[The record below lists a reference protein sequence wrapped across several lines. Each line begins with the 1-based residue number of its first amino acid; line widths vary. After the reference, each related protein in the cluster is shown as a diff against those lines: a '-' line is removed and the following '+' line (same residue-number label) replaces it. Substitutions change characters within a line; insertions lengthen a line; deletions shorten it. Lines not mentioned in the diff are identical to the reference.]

1 MIDPTRSETFKLSEE
16 AWARYLSKDE
26 RIRNSAIRANRSKS
40 VLQAM
45 RENREHYKAMRVDG
59 ESVHEIIKGL

>member
-1 MIDPTRSETFKLSEE
+1 MIDPARPETFKLSEE
-16 AWARYLSKDE
+16 AWVRYLSKDE
-26 RIRNSAIRANRSKS
+26 RIRNSTVRSDRSKS

-45 RENREHYKAMRVDG
+45 RENREHYKAMTVDG